1 MYLSLVVLSVSFLTS
16 PNMEK
21 AQNLDSTVKNDFRRQ
36 GTRDRPWRSVFGAL
50 RFCGKGGISD
60 KNIVWLSEYNKNKD
74 LDIVGRTNIQFWPEI
89 EIEARTFTTFTKKV
103 GDFIIFH
110 RQVEVQPLGRFKS
123 GQGQSHW
130 RFQNG
135 DRETSCTDQSDTQG
149 WKQIWIHRIVT
160 KNHYIYLHLI
170 SPWSSWFW
178 WGIVSSLFHHC
189 FIRFGK
195 IGHIT
200 PAARWD
206 SLAGNVEMHSQR
218 ERCLGGCCVGQGL
231 VKITKIQGLAG
242 HWASF
247 WWNDLR
253 TLRLLL
259 DIFGEI
265 DRRSP
270 SYHRHT
276 RTWPEP
282 TSWDAYALMPDAELW
297 KRSTLSSG
305 KPWRNPW
312 GNHIEIGYP
321 WFVWGWETMGHQL
334 ELVRWSHYGSW
345 LKSSIEEHIWYH
357 PASPWTW
364 IHVSPSRFSW
374 VFLGFHTWIRWKMGC
389 TYNMLV
395 GGLEHEFYFSIY
407 WECHHPTD
415 FHIFQ
420 RGRYTT
426 NQLYMVAIENG
437 P

>member
-1 MYLSLVVLSVSFLTS
+1 MIL
-16 PNMEK
+16 M
-21 AQNLDSTVKNDFRRQ
+21 
-36 GTRDRPWRSVFGAL
+36 
-50 RFCGKGGISD
+50 
-60 KNIVWLSEYNKNKD
+60 
-74 LDIVGRTNIQFWPEI
+74 
-89 EIEARTFTTFTKKV
+89 
-103 GDFIIFH
+103 GDCFI
-110 RQVEVQPLGRFKS
+110 
-123 GQGQSHW
+123 
-130 RFQNG
+130 
-135 DRETSCTDQSDTQG
+135 
-149 WKQIWIHRIVT
+149 
-160 KNHYIYLHLI
+160 
-170 SPWSSWFW
+170 
-178 WGIVSSLFHHC
+178 IVSSLFHP
-189 FIRFGK
+189 IRENRT
-195 IGHIT
+195 H
-200 PAARWD
+200 
-206 SLAGNVEMHSQR
+206 HSGSTLRFSGRQR
-218 ERCLGGCCVGQGL
+218 GDALSEGTVLGGLLRWARLGKNHQNPRTCRTL
-231 VKITKIQGLAG
+231 
-242 HWASF
+242 ASF

-357 PASPWTW
+357 PASPWMW

-407 WECHHPTD
+407 WECHHPNWLSY
-415 FHIFQ
+415 FSE
-420 RGRYTT
+420 G
-426 NQLYMVAIENG
+426 
-437 P
+437 